1 MLCFVVV
8 CVCGG
13 GGCLD
18 LLESAQSFSHLQKQN
33 QLPGTASKGSLAHN
47 YSFFSRVFTCGNYKP
62 QNQQNLN

>member
-8 CVCGG
+8 GWGG
-13 GGCLD
+13 ALD
-18 LLESAQSFSHLQKQN
+18 LLESAQSFSHSQN

>member
-1 MLCFVVV
+1 MLCFVVGGW
-8 CVCGG
+8 GG
-13 GGCLD
+13 GGALD
-18 LLESAQSFSHLQKQN
+18 LLESAQSFSHSQN